1 MNDLNATNLEKLRD
15 IKGIVEVHDSSLEN
29 LIALVGLTILGLLAI
44 GFIFYLYKNRRKRRK
59 RFTPKEIALEKL
71 KNINYSDTK
80 EVAYTFSTD
89 GYLWVNELNEN
100 EFRDIEKR
108 LMSYKYKKE
117 TDELTTELKDRV
129 KKYIEELK

>member
-1 MNDLNATNLEKLRD
+1 MNDFNATNLEKLRD

-108 LMSYKYKKE
+108 LISYKYKKE

>member
-1 MNDLNATNLEKLRD
+1 MNDFNATNLEKLRD

>member
-108 LMSYKYKKE
+108 LISYKYKKE